1 MHTET
6 IPVRITR
13 TGQILDVVVFEKCA
27 SHITDESFLARNS
40 HHPDDK
46 LLGEHTMMKFRN
58 TLPHVAHGDIERS
71 ELLDIL
77 DRVVEAKCG
86 LSEIYQLLDNAT
98 TMSEI
103 RARFARW
110 QAGQRVRTRKDP
122 S

>member
-1 MHTET
+1 
-6 IPVRITR
+6 
-13 TGQILDVVVFEKCA
+13 
-27 SHITDESFLARNS
+27 
-40 HHPDDK
+40 
-46 LLGEHTMMKFRN
+46 MMKFRN

-110 QAGQRVRTRKDP
+110 QAGQRARTRKDQP
-122 S
+122 